1 MNIRVISFGPLREII
16 GTDPVELE
24 HVTNTE
30 EVIQQMERR
39 YPLLTR
45 HLYIVAVDKKITTES
60 TELMEGAT
68 VALLPPFS
76 GG

>member
-1 MNIRVISFGPLREII
+1 MNIRVISFGALREII
-16 GTDPVELE
+16 GTEPIMLEL
-24 HVTNTE
+24 VTDTE

-39 YPLLTR
+39 YPLLSR
-45 HLYIVAVDKKITTES
+45 HLYMIAVDKKITTER
-60 TELMEGAT
+60 TELTEGVT